1 MENFCPSFLNLNS
14 VFYITALTRRIPSR
28 LVKYIIA
35 KWRNSKQT
43 LYPNKES
50 KRQITLYQCNQIPYA
65 LTNAMLIGI
74 DRASKPQTISRL
86 WVNTWKAKS
95 SFEPDE
101 EKPGRKKE
109 KRSSKFSSRIL
120 ESWGTRVFLPLSR
133 NWIRVRVQGRRTPD
147 IPPTKHFLPLFLP
160 QNFLGSGYLVRKGQW
175 VILLAMYFWVELP
188 QYLQCQSAWPRA

>member
-1 MENFCPSFLNLNS
+1 MIFCK
-14 VFYITALTRRIPSR
+14 TTLTRRSPSR
-28 LVKYIIA
+28 SVKYIIA

-50 KRQITLYQCNQIPYA
+50 KRQITLYQCNQIPLRSY
-65 LTNAMLIGI
+65 
-74 DRASKPQTISRL
+74 KCY
-86 WVNTWKAKS
+86 VNRDWS
-95 SFEPDE
+95 SLKNFRPFQGYGSTLERRNQVLNRTKKTHAE
-101 EKPGRKKE
+101 KKE

-147 IPPTKHFLPLFLP
+147 IPPSPTKHFLSLFLP